1 MQPPLAEPEP
11 RTIQLPGWSRTLTP
25 DNLEFS
31 IEDGE
36 ITGIRVH
43 PGEHY
48 DEGRVRFSCPASGP
62 FCSVQIRRTGDTL
75 EILNTQGRVT
85 AEIIPPTKASGLVA
99 DGLTT
104 VRAEVGI
111 DYNVP
116 RAIAYQGS
124 LTDTSANTQEFE
136 SFAVRQYGKV
146 VTDDDNFH
154 AHGHVA
160 VFADPQS
167 PNGRKYV
174 FLRDE
179 DHALTTFDTGLT
191 LPDRRPHAVGTVDQ
205 VTPVALPALDG
216 FTGAELS
223 EGTLHAH
230 IWSDLD
236 GVDHTDWRGFGYWLD
251 TSGDGQLGTF
261 GITGHVWEAGE
272 TGNVRRPDETD
283 FPHLNDLT
291 GTASYEGPAAG
302 LHSKAG
308 AVNLFTATAT
318 LTANFD
324 TAEHGVTREYPGYK
338 GRVTG
343 RVHTI
348 VSGGEPLAGEI
359 LLNGLAGSPD
369 GSNVARTHAE
379 TGEGSDRRFYA
390 HIEGVT
396 AMGENGGA
404 GFWQALFT
412 GVRQTGVPDTE
423 NYPSGLVGTFGATR
437 GTDENVENFM
447 GGFAAGKQ

>member
-111 DYNVP
+111 DYNIP

-124 LTDTSANTQEFE
+124 LTDTSMNTQEFE
-136 SFAVRQYGKV
+136 SFAVRQYSQV
-146 VTDDDNFH
+146 VDDDDH
-154 AHGHVA
+154 DHGQV
-160 VFADPQS
+160 VVLADPQNPS
-167 PNGRKYV
+167 QHKYV
-174 FLRDE
+174 FQRDA
-179 DHALTTFDTGLT
+179 DKALTTFDTSLT
-191 LPDRRPHAVGTVDQ
+191 LTDRRRGEVDTV
-205 VTPVALPALDG
+205 VTVSPVALPALDG
-216 FTGAELS
+216 FTGVELS
-223 EGTLHAH
+223 EGAISAH
-230 IWSDLD
+230 IWSDQA
-236 GVDHTDWRGFGYWLD
+236 GATHTDWQGFGYWLD

-272 TGNVRRPDETD
+272 TGDVRRPDETA

-291 GTASYEGPAAG
+291 GTASYEGLAAG
-302 LHSKAG
+302 LHAKAG

-318 LTANFD
+318 LTADFN

-348 VSGGEPLAGEI
+348 VSGGEPLSGEI
-359 LLNGLAGSPD
+359 LLNGLADSPD
-369 GSNVARTHAE
+369 ASNVERAHAE
-379 TGEGSDRRFYA
+379 TGSGRDRRFYA

>member
-1 MQPPLAEPEP
+1 MQGK
-11 RTIQLPGWSRTLTP
+11 IQLPGWAYTLTP
-25 DNLEFS
+25 NNLEF
-31 IEDGE
+31 
-36 ITGIRVH
+36 GIRDTEGYVLYLDR
-43 PGEHY
+43 GNSGVI
-48 DEGRVRFSCPASGP
+48 GRVRFFCASTGDP
-62 FCSVQIRRTGDTL
+62 CRVQIFRSGNNFDITYEGT
-75 EILNTQGRVT
+75 VT
-85 AEIIPPTKASGLVA
+85 AKILPTKISNLVA
-99 DGLTT
+99 GGSNA
-104 VRAEVGI
+104 VRQEVRCCT
-111 DYNVP
+111 DYSVP
-116 RAIAYQGS
+116 RVITYKGS
-124 LTDTSANTQEFE
+124 LTDDSADPQEFE

-154 AHGHVA
+154 AHGQVV

-179 DHALTTFDTGLT
+179 DRALTTFDTGLT
-191 LPDRRPHAVGTVDQ
+191 LPDRRPHVVGTVDQ

-216 FTGAELS
+216 FTGVELS

-230 IWSDLD
+230 IWSDLA
-236 GVDHTDWRGFGYWLD
+236 GATHTDWRGFGYWLD

-272 TGNVRRPDETD
+272 TGDVRRPDETD
-283 FPHLNDLT
+283 FPHLNALT

-302 LHSKAG
+302 LHAKAG

-318 LTANFD
+318 LTADFD
-324 TAEHGVTREYPGYK
+324 AAGHGVATENPGYK

-359 LLNGLAGSPD
+359 LLNGLADSPD
-369 GSNVARTHAE
+369 ASNVARTHAE
-379 TGEGSDRRFYA
+379 TVARGPRRFYA
-390 HIEGVT
+390 HIEGAT

-412 GVRQTGVPDTE
+412 GERQTGVPDAE

-437 GTDENVENFM
+437 GAGENVENFI
-447 GGFAAGKQ
+447 GGFAAEKQ